1 MTYVIVT
8 IKQVKDDA
16 AFQHYA
22 RQAKPL
28 IERHGGRYLAI
39 VRDPE
44 IRDGE
49 WPFVRTVI
57 VGFPSAEMARGW
69 YDSQEYREIIP
80 LRKRGIDANIVMV
93 SDLAEL
99 PVPGYEP
106 PGEAEG
112 FSD

>member
-22 RQAKPL
+22 RQVKPL
-28 IERHGGRYLAI
+28 IERHEGRYLAI

-49 WPFVRTVI
+49 WPFVRTVV
-57 VGFPSAEMARGW
+57 VGFPSREMARGW
-69 YDSQEYREIIP
+69 YESPEYREIIP
-80 LRKRGIDANIVMV
+80 LRQRGIAANIVIV
-93 SDLAEL
+93 SDLAES
-99 PVPGYEP
+99 PVAGYEP
-106 PGEAEG
+106 PEKANA
-112 FSD
+112 